1 MGKIFKK
8 LKTSFFSLDFFA
20 ETIGF
25 KINGQRSNS
34 SKAGICLSI
43 SILVLVSSFAVKKL
57 IMCLSY
63 SDTRHQTSFMKN
75 YLNTE
80 SVYSFD
86 NYNMAFA
93 LVDPDKLEPIKDLH
107 KFAKLEAY

>member
-1 MGKIFKK
+1 
-8 LKTSFFSLDFFA
+8 
-20 ETIGF
+20 
-25 KINGQRSNS
+25 
-34 SKAGICLSI
+34 
-43 SILVLVSSFAVKKL
+43 
-57 IMCLSY
+57 
-63 SDTRHQTSFMKN
+63 MKN

-93 LVDPDKLEPIKDLH
+93 LVDPDTLEPIKDLH